1 MGASCA
7 DRRVENVV
15 SGGAEVGND
24 CSTVVAYYA
33 EEEERPVHQMWVSS
47 TL

>member
-15 SGGAEVGND
+15 SGGAEVGNG
-24 CSTVVAYYA
+24 CSAVVAYYA
-33 EEEERPVHQMWVSS
+33 EEEDRPVHQTWVSL